1 MSCGFPQFSS
11 GLQHLSAAYLLSFS
25 GFSSQ
30 LFFNSLEAHK
40 DPMGFIEEFS
50 QDLRVNILILSDY
63 MDKGATWR
71 HVWFFWNKTEKKFNT
86 YHHHPHERTHS
97 KNSEYLITKASASL
111 LLISLIKNDMNYHLS
126 TREFLLFFLLIV
138 PHSIWGLSSPTRA
151 RTCTPCRGSM
161 GS

>member
-71 HVWFFWNKTEKKFNT
+71 HF
-86 YHHHPHERTHS
+86 
-97 KNSEYLITKASASL
+97 
-111 LLISLIKNDMNYHLS
+111 
-126 TREFLLFFLLIV
+126 
-138 PHSIWGLSSPTRA
+138 
-151 RTCTPCRGSM
+151 
-161 GS
+161 